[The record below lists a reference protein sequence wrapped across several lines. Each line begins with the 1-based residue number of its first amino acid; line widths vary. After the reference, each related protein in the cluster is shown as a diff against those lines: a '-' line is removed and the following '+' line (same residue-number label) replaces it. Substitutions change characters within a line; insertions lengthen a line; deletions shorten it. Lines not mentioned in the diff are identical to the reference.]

1 VTAPAAAPTIPRFL
15 ERSVAFELT
24 RNDSGDDSGDGRSFE
39 GYAAVFNSETTI
51 DSWEGR
57 FFEKIA
63 PGSFKKSVRERTP
76 VLQFDHGRHPM
87 VGSIPIGAIRK
98 VAEDSKG
105 LLVAAR
111 LSENWLIEPVREA
124 IANKSINGMS
134 FRFEVVKQEWHYKGK
149 RVTDPDELMRLL
161 YGRRDEGDEDEPLV
175 RTLREVKVPE
185 LGPVVFPAYPDT
197 TASVRS
203 KELADAI
210 AQDPE
215 MVRRVRAGLAG
226 TMEIKPREE
235 MRDAAYFILF
245 GERSDAPQETPP
257 ATVETGEQTDSMHT
271 EVTPEPD
278 QPEPTE
284 EAPAQ
289 DEPLV
294 VEEHS
299 DDAVEPPAAGHSEP
313 ESETPEGGRSQTPT
327 AVIAAT
333 NLDEAE
339 RQLARMRMAEKLKQR
354 SAQATSKMERYSR

>member
-1 VTAPAAAPTIPRFL
+1 MTAPAAAPAIPRFL

-24 RNDSGDDSGDGRSFE
+24 RSDAGDDSGDGLSFE
-39 GYAAVFNSETTI
+39 GYAAVFNSDTTI

-57 FFEKIA
+57 FKENIA

-76 VLQFDHGRHPM
+76 VLQFDHGHHPM
-87 VGSIPIGAIRK
+87 VGSIPIGTIRK
-98 VAEDSKG
+98 INEDVKG

-134 FRFEVVKQEWHYKGK
+134 FRFEVVKQEWKYKGK
-149 RVTDPDELMRLL
+149 RVTDPDEIMRLL
-161 YGRRDEGDEDEPLV
+161 YGRRPEGEEDEPLI

-203 KELADAI
+203 RELADAI

-215 MVRRVRAGLAG
+215 MIRRVRAGLAG

-245 GERSDAPQETPP
+245 GERNLAPNSDSVSDEDADSMSTEVESEP
-257 ATVETGEQTDSMHT
+257 ATV
-271 EVTPEPD
+271 VPD
-278 QPEPTE
+278 PISE
-284 EAPAQ
+284 EAPAEN
-289 DEPLV
+289 EPLV

-299 DDAVEPPAAGHSEP
+299 DDAGEPPAAGHSEP
-313 ESETPEGGRSQTPT
+313 ESEAPEGGRSQTPT
-327 AVIAAT
+327 AT
-333 NLDEAE
+333 PTEFDFDAE
-339 RQLARMRMAEKLKQR
+339 ERHLARRRMAAKLKQR
-354 SAQATSKMERYSR
+354 SVQATTKLERYSP